1 MTEANSNI
9 GPAHQNLQENDNEI
23 ALLIESVKKLS
34 ILINGRDTEVFCDS
48 GSECPIIPYEIA
60 KKLGFVKD
68 KNLPNSEASAKAHI
82 TDNAVSGIVKQ
93 ISHRRI
99 SISLHQLLEI
109 VKPEIR
115 LEIIDLIANPNIS
128 RRNHTPSEAKR
139 KCKDRKKLIFNDT
152 ASESS
157 SGSE

>member
-1 MTEANSNI
+1 MVNNSCKTV
-9 GPAHQNLQENDNEI
+9 ASDNNT
-23 ALLIESVKKLS
+23 SKL
-34 ILINGRDTEVFCDS
+34 
-48 GSECPIIPYEIA
+48 
-60 KKLGFVKD
+60 
-68 KNLPNSEASAKAHI
+68 
-82 TDNAVSGIVKQ
+82 VSKIVKQ

-157 SGSE
+157 SGSESSNDDEDFTVDVVKVKKRN

>member
-1 MTEANSNI
+1 MVNNSRETVASGN
-9 GPAHQNLQENDNEI
+9 N
-23 ALLIESVKKLS
+23 SSKL
-34 ILINGRDTEVFCDS
+34 
-48 GSECPIIPYEIA
+48 
-60 KKLGFVKD
+60 
-68 KNLPNSEASAKAHI
+68 
-82 TDNAVSGIVKQ
+82 VSKIVKQ

-109 VKPEIR
+109 VKPEIG

-157 SGSE
+157 SGSESSNDDEDFTVDVVKVKKRG